1 MHSSTCLKKTIKY
14 DAFSHVT
21 FNELKKT
28 IFHSKVKDGVE
39 GADSGRI
46 SETIETLQERS
57 DEAAQCEPSGKRAPA
72 TQSKS
77 GSFSN
82 HFFSNHFFFITSHSL
97 TLKFTTIL
105 CHSSQSHQILKI
117 VAENSFQSAW
127 FFGKVKLSRTPFA

>member
-1 MHSSTCLKKTIKY
+1 MKKQFSTLKLV
-14 DAFSHVT
+14 DV
-21 FNELKKT
+21 
-28 IFHSKVKDGVE
+28 VE

-82 HFFSNHFFFITSHSL
+82 LLIINLLLI
-97 TLKFTTIL
+97 
-105 CHSSQSHQILKI
+105 
-117 VAENSFQSAW
+117 
-127 FFGKVKLSRTPFA
+127 